1 MNSERLKE
9 NMREQVIASRGSR
22 ASRGAAA
29 QPRGFVQRPAR
40 RGGTTGG
47 RRPRSFAPRTL
58 FGYVTTALKFILA
71 ILAVITL
78 IVGYRVA
85 ASASLFQVRSI
96 DVTGTSRTSA
106 EEIEGLTRRAV
117 ARTGVWRADL
127 SAISAELGRLPGVRR
142 AVVSRVLPDRLRV
155 RVIERVPA
163 AVVRTSAGHFFW
175 VDEEGVALGE
185 MKPAH
190 TVPSFFI
197 RGWNEEGTEEAR
209 SDNAERVQKYL
220 EVAREWSA
228 VGLSERVSEVNL
240 VDVRDVRAQLAGND
254 SQIEVRLGGQELGK
268 RLKLALDTLDQYK
281 QTPRG
286 SSITYLDLQTG
297 RIVIGFSSGS
307 KVSTT
312 TATPAADSAAATT
325 PSTPKPAGTANSN
338 RRSSASTLTN
348 DQRQKPTRNNA
359 GRDSANN
366 SRIRLR

>member
-1 MNSERLKE
+1 
-9 NMREQVIASRGSR
+9 MREQVIASRGSR

-40 RGGTTGG
+40 RDGTTG
-47 RRPRSFAPRTL
+47 RRPRSFAPRAL
-58 FGYVTTALKFILA
+58 FGYVPTALKFILA

-78 IVGYRVA
+78 IVGYRKA

-127 SAISAELGRLPGVRR
+127 SAISAELVRLPGVRR

-175 VDEEGVALGE
+175 VDEEGIALGE
-185 MKPAH
+185 MKPADS
-190 TVPSFFI
+190 VPSFFI

-220 EVAREWSA
+220 EVAREWNA
-228 VGLSERVSEVNL
+228 MGLSERVSEVNL
-240 VDVRDVRAQLAGND
+240 VDLHDVRAQLAGND

-286 SSITYLDLQTG
+286 SSITYVDLQTG

-312 TATPAADSAAATT
+312 TEAPAADSAGEAAATT
-325 PSTPKPAGTANSN
+325 PSTPKRAGTANSN
-338 RRSSASTLTN
+338 RRSSESTLTI
-348 DQRQKPTRNNA
+348 DRRQKPTRSNA
-359 GRDSANN
+359 GREEKPANN